1 LCPALQ
7 HQEPHGITRALDLSG
22 IDAAFHGP
30 VTALARQMAEHGVRR
45 DEPVRM
51 IFGLLGDRW
60 TTLILLVL
68 GMGTWRHAELRRVL
82 GRLGA
87 EEKISQRVLTL
98 KLRTLEREG
107 LVVRRVT
114 ESIPP
119 KVSYALTP
127 IGVELRAEAERLIAW
142 VNSRA
147 AKIHAARAAFDR
159 MAD

>member
-1 LCPALQ
+1 
-7 HQEPHGITRALDLSG
+7 
-22 IDAAFHGP
+22 
-30 VTALARQMAEHGVRR
+30 
-45 DEPVRM
+45 M

-107 LVVRRVT
+107 LVMRRVVD
-114 ESIPP
+114 SVPP

-127 IGVELRAEAERLIAW
+127 LGADLRQEAERLIGW

-147 AKIHAARAAFDR
+147 VAIRAAREVFDR
-159 MAD
+159 SED

>member
-1 LCPALQ
+1 
-7 HQEPHGITRALDLSG
+7 
-22 IDAAFHGP
+22 
-30 VTALARQMAEHGVRR
+30 MAEHGVRR

-107 LVVRRVT
+107 LVERQVT
-114 ESIPP
+114 DSVPP

-127 IGVELRAEAERLIAW
+127 MGADLRVEAERLIGW

-147 AKIHAARAAFDR
+147 AAIRAARAAFDQTP
-159 MAD
+159 D

>member
-1 LCPALQ
+1 M
-7 HQEPHGITRALDLSG
+7 D
-22 IDAAFHGP
+22 
-30 VTALARQMAEHGVRR
+30 EHGVRR

-107 LVVRRVT
+107 LVMRRVVD
-114 ESIPP
+114 SVPP

-127 IGVELRAEAERLIAW
+127 LGADLRQEAERLIGW

-147 AKIHAARAAFDR
+147 VAIRAAREAFDR
-159 MAD
+159 SED

>member
-1 LCPALQ
+1 MCPALQ
-7 HQEPHGITRALDLSG
+7 HQELHGITRTLDLSG

-30 VTALARQMAEHGVRR
+30 VTALARKMDEHGVRR

-87 EEKISQRVLTL
+87 EENISQRVLTL

-107 LVVRRVT
+107 LVMRHVNASV
-114 ESIPP
+114 PP
-119 KVSYALTP
+119 KVSYALSP
-127 IGVELRAEAERLIAW
+127 MGADLRGEAERLIGW

-147 AKIHAARAAFDR
+147 AAIHAARAAFD
-159 MAD
+159 AALD